1 MRGVRRRFLLTLSL
15 LAARIHELDVQRA
28 MTRSWSFSHRQWAT
42 ALFVVCLSGMAG
54 TARADD
60 TEEVIKHFGYY
71 DDSELQTY
79 VQKVGERV
87 AQHSDEPNREY
98 RFTVL
103 DSADVNAFTL
113 PSGDIFITRGL
124 LAYLN
129 SEAELAGV
137 LGHEI
142 GHVTAHH
149 IARQQT
155 ASAAANLGYLLG
167 SIFVPQLRNQGPQQL
182 FNVLGGEVL
191 SGYGREHELE
201 ADRLG
206 AEFIARSGY
215 DAQALIDVLRVLKN
229 QETFERQLAQEE
241 GLQPRVYHGLFAS
254 HPDNDT
260 RLKQVVA
267 KAGELE
273 NSGARTLNRAEF
285 VKHLDG
291 LTFGDSAREGVRRGN
306 EFYHG
311 ELGFALTFPEGWR
324 VENLPNQLVAQPPA
338 GDAVLQM
345 GAEDLIPNLSPR
357 QFMLRKLKLGRLQQG
372 EAFEY
377 PGGEGYT
384 ALATARTSVGSRLAR
399 FTVLYF
405 RDKAYVFAGVTKD
418 ANDPYHYDGEFIK
431 TAQSFRAL
439 TDKERHLAEPLHLK
453 VIRAH
458 GDLPLLN
465 LSERSRIPSH
475 ALEQLQL
482 VNHLYPDGE
491 PQSGDLIK
499 IVE

>member
-1 MRGVRRRFLLTLSL
+1 MIG
-15 LAARIHELDVQRA
+15 LA
-28 MTRSWSFSHRQWAT
+28 S
-42 ALFVVCLSGMAG
+42 VVAG

-60 TEEVIKHFGYY
+60 TDEVIKHFGYY
-71 DDSELQTY
+71 DDSQLQAY

-87 AQHSDEPNREY
+87 AQHSDEPNRDY

-142 GHVTAHH
+142 GHVTARH
-149 IARQQT
+149 ISRQQT

-167 SIFVPQLRNQGPQQL
+167 SIFVPQLRNQGAQQL
-182 FNVLGGEVL
+182 FNVVGGAVL

-206 AEFIARSGY
+206 ARFIARSGY
-215 DAQALIDVLRVLKN
+215 DPQAVIDVLTVLKN
-229 QETFERQLAQEE
+229 QETFERQLAQEQ
-241 GLQPRVYHGLFAS
+241 GRQPRVYHGLFAS

-260 RLKQVVA
+260 RLQQVVA
-267 KAGELE
+267 QAGELE
-273 NSGARTLNRAEF
+273 NSGDRTVNRAEF
-285 VKHLDG
+285 IRHLDG

-324 VENLPNQLVAQPPA
+324 VENLPNQLVAQPPG

-345 GAEDLIPNLSPR
+345 GTEELIQDLSPR

-372 EAFEY
+372 ETFEY
-377 PGGEGYT
+377 PWGEGYT
-384 ALATARTSVGSRLAR
+384 ALATTRTQVGPRLAR

-418 ANDPYHYDGEFIK
+418 ANDPYRYDGEFIK

-439 TDKERHLAEPLHLK
+439 TDKERRLAEPLHLK

-482 VNHLYPDGE
+482 LNHLYPDGE

>member
-1 MRGVRRRFLLTLSL
+1 MQYSPRLISNCWAAL
-15 LAARIHELDVQRA
+15 LA
-28 MTRSWSFSHRQWAT
+28 
-42 ALFVVCLSGMAG
+42 VCLAG
-54 TARADD
+54 IAGLARADEA
-60 TEEVIKHFGYY
+60 EEVIKHFGYY
-71 DDSELQTY
+71 DDPGLQAY

-87 AQHSDEPNREY
+87 ARHSDEPDREY

-103 DSADVNAFTL
+103 DSADVNAFAL
-113 PSGDIFITRGL
+113 AGGDIFISRGL

-142 GHVTAHH
+142 GHVTAKH

-167 SIFVPQLRNQGPQQL
+167 SIFVPQLRNQGAQQL
-182 FNVLGGEVL
+182 FNVVGGAVL

-206 AEFIARSGY
+206 AQFLARSGY
-215 DAQALIDVLRVLKN
+215 DPQALIDVLTVLKN
-229 QETFERQLAQEE
+229 QETFEKQLAQEE
-241 GLQPRVYHGLFAS
+241 GRQPRVYHGLFAS

-260 RLKQVVA
+260 RLQQVVA
-267 KAGELE
+267 QAGEVG
-273 NSGARTLNRAEF
+273 NSGAGAVNRDEF
-285 VKHLDG
+285 IKHLDG

-311 ELGFALTFPEGWR
+311 ELGFALTFPDGWR
-324 VENLPNQLVAQPPA
+324 VENLPNQLVAQPPG
-338 GDAVLQM
+338 GDAVLQI
-345 GAEDLIPNLSPR
+345 GTEELIRGISPQ
-357 QFMLRKLKLGRLQQG
+357 QFMIQKLKLGRLRQG

-377 PGGEGYT
+377 AQGEGYT
-384 ALATARTSVGSRLAR
+384 ALATTRTQAGPRLAR

-405 RDKAYVFAGVTKD
+405 RDQAYVFAGLSKNPD
-418 ANDPYHYDGEFIK
+418 DPYRYDDEFIK
-431 TAQSFRAL
+431 TAQSFHAL
-439 TDKERHLAEPLHLK
+439 TDRERHLAEALHLK
-453 VIRAH
+453 VIRAR

-465 LSERSRIPSH
+465 LAERSRIPSH

-482 VNHLYPDGE
+482 LNHLYPDGE
-491 PQSGDLIK
+491 AQPGDLIK
-499 IVE
+499 VVE